1 MTQEQFIVLLFAV
14 LCVTYLCLFTVY
26 ANKKITAAKKAYQV
40 VLNYYQNPETPRQ
53 ITSHVLANNMLRNG
67 EEVFK

>member
-26 ANKKITAAKKAYQV
+26 ANKKITAAKKAYQ
-40 VLNYYQNPETPRQ
+40 NYGY
-53 ITSHVLANNMLRNG
+53 
-67 EEVFK
+67 